1 MTALALTIAIFGFWS
16 VVGFALVSALYG
28 RSNLVRRALLAPIT
42 GAAATALLLVSLN
55 WEIPVRYAGPAATVL
70 LLALT
75 AWLLRTNRVSFR
87 LREMAPF
94 IAVLIVATLVT
105 GYPMLRFGFDWV
117 SHDNEDIGDY
127 CLEAKLLLNHG
138 NF

>member
-94 IAVLIVATLVT
+94 
-105 GYPMLRFGFDWV
+105 
-117 SHDNEDIGDY
+117 S
-127 CLEAKLLLNHG
+127 CAKSQGWAHLPEQRLCSCAALTSPDRRLY
-138 NF
+138 